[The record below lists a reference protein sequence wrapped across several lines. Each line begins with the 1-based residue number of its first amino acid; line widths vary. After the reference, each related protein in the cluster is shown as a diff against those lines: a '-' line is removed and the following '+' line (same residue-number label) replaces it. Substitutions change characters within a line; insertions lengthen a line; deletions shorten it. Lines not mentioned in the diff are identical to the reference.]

1 MNRLEPW
8 WRTAAVYQVYI
19 RSFADGNGD
28 GTGDIAGLRARL
40 PYLEQ
45 LGVDAIWVNPWY
57 ESPLLDGGY
66 DVADYRAIHPDF
78 GSNEEAFDFIE
89 EAGRHGIRVLVDLVP
104 NHTSW
109 EHRWFR
115 EALAAAPGSPER
127 NRYHFQ
133 DGRGKSGSL
142 PPTDWTS
149 VFGGPAWTRVDDGQW
164 YLHLFDPS
172 QPDLNWDNQEV
183 RDEFEDILRFWLD
196 HGAAGFRVDVAHA
209 LAKDQSYPDV
219 GDEASE
225 SALLA
230 SWAVSNHPFWDRPEL
245 HEIVRGWRRVL
256 DSYDDVMMVAEAW
269 VVNRDRLAMY
279 LRGDE
284 YHQAFEFD
292 LLLSPWNAAK
302 MHTTI
307 DASIEGAAQVH
318 SVPTWVLSN
327 HDVIRHATRYG
338 LPADVDPIQWLVDG
352 DRSLLDRELGL
363 HRARAATLALLGLPG
378 SVYLYQ
384 GEELGLHEVVDLP
397 TEVLQDPVWERSGHT
412 QKGRDGCRVPIPWT
426 VEGQSAG
433 FGSDGSWLPQPQG
446 WGSMS
451 VAAQD
456 GIEGSTLEF
465 YRGALAA
472 RREHMVGDAQLT
484 WIDLGEDILAYQRGS
499 GVTCIVNMRTEPVE
513 LPDGE
518 ILVTSGDIDGRSLA
532 PDRAVWI
539 R

>member
-1 MNRLEPW
+1 MENLQPW
-8 WRTAAVYQVYI
+8 WRTASVYQVYI

-28 GTGDIAGLRARL
+28 GTGDLAGLRSRL
-40 PYLEQ
+40 PYLDV

-66 DVADYRAIHPDF
+66 DVADYRAIHPEF
-78 GSNEEAFDFIE
+78 GTNAEAFDFIE

-115 EALAAAPGSPER
+115 EALAAPPGSPAR
-127 NRYHFQ
+127 QRYHFKE
-133 DGRGKSGSL
+133 GRGASGTL

-149 VFGGPAWTRVDDGQW
+149 IFGGPAWSRVEDGEW

-172 QPDLNWDNQEV
+172 QPDLNWDNREV

-219 GDEASE
+219 GDEAAE

-256 DSYDDVMMVAEAW
+256 DAYDDVMMVAEAW

-292 LLLSPWNAAK
+292 LLLSPWDAEAMHSTIAA
-302 MHTTI
+302 
-307 DASIEGAAQVH
+307 S
-318 SVPTWVLSN
+318 
-327 HDVIRHATRYG
+327 
-338 LPADVDPIQWLVDG
+338 
-352 DRSLLDRELGL
+352 
-363 HRARAATLALLGLPG
+363 
-378 SVYLYQ
+378 
-384 GEELGLHEVVDLP
+384 
-397 TEVLQDPVWERSGHT
+397 
-412 QKGRDGCRVPIPWT
+412 
-426 VEGQSAG
+426 
-433 FGSDGSWLPQPQG
+433 
-446 WGSMS
+446 
-451 VAAQD
+451 
-456 GIEGSTLEF
+456 
-465 YRGALAA
+465 
-472 RREHMVGDAQLT
+472 
-484 WIDLGEDILAYQRGS
+484 
-499 GVTCIVNMRTEPVE
+499 
-513 LPDGE
+513 
-518 ILVTSGDIDGRSLA
+518 IDGRCRR
-532 PDRAVWI
+532 PRRAHLGVVQP
-539 R
+539 